1 MEIFNIGAPELIL
14 ILLIMLIVL
23 GPDQMVS
30 NMKKLARM
38 ARKVVRSPL
47 WADVLNTSR
56 EIKDLPTKMLRETGI
71 EEDMA
76 EMKKTINMVNTKDGV
91 ISPDVGKLDLEKI
104 GPEITSPEQSTPEK

>member
-23 GPDQMVS
+23 GPDQMVA
-30 NMKKLARM
+30 NMKSLARFV
-38 ARKVVRSPL
+38 RKVVRSPL
-47 WADVLNTSR
+47 WAEILNTSR

-76 EMKKTINMVNTKDGV
+76 EMNRTIHLASKDGL
-91 ISPDVGKLDLEKI
+91 ISPNIKESTVEKI
-104 GPEITSPEQSTPEK
+104 KPEETSPEQSSPEK